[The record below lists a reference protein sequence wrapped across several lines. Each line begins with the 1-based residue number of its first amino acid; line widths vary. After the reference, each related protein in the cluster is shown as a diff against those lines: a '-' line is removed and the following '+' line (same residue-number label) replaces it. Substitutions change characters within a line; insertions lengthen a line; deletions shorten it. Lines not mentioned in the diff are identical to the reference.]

1 MTRRPVSDECS
12 VVGPAG
18 KRAKPERFYLG
29 ELARFLRASP
39 GDVAKFLRAR
49 RLLRSKRPSTGR
61 GAVTWTSARGVALA
75 VAHFRAI
82 QGWKL
87 ERGEDLVGASDARR
101 AKKALLRGSG

>member
-18 KRAKPERFYLG
+18 KNPKPERFYLG
-29 ELARFLRASP
+29 ELARFLRASG
-39 GDVAKFLRAR
+39 GDVAKFLRER
-49 RLLRSKRPSTGR
+49 HLLRRKRPSTGR

-75 VAHFRAI
+75 VAHFRGI

-87 ERGEDLVGASDARR
+87 ERGEDVIGVSDRNR
-101 AKKALLRGSG
+101 AKKALLKSSG

>member
-12 VVGPAG
+12 VVGPAE
-18 KRAKPERFYLG
+18 KNAKPERFYLS
-29 ELARFLRASP
+29 ELSRFLRVRV
-39 GDVAKFLRAR
+39 GDMAKFLRER
-49 RLLRSKRPSTGR
+49 HLLRSKRPSTGR
-61 GAVTWTSARGVALA
+61 GAVSWTSARGVALA

-87 ERGEDLVGASDARR
+87 ERGEDVIGQSDRNR